1 MGHHPPADEGVCGL
15 RAPGGGP
22 APDTI
27 AAIATAPGRAG
38 IAVLRVSG
46 PEVAAIGAAVLG
58 ELPAPRHAALR
69 AFLDA
74 RGEAIDRGLAL
85 YFAAPASYTGEDVL
99 ELHGHGGPVV
109 TDLLLARVLAL
120 GARIA
125 RPGEFT
131 ERAFLNGRMDLV
143 QAEAVADLIDAA
155 TVEAARAARRTLDG
169 EWSRRL
175 GEIGNALNA
184 LRAEVEAAIDFPD
197 EELDGADESAVGPR
211 AGEVLAALA
220 AALEGAAHGQ
230 VLAEGLR
237 VVIAGRPNVGK
248 SSLLNALTG
257 SDSAIVT
264 EVPGTTRDAI
274 HVRVQ
279 VDGVPVS
286 LVDTAG
292 LRPTEDRVER
302 IGVERA
308 WAAARDSNLVL
319 LVVDSAAGFGR
330 EEEEIVAGL
339 PAELPRVLVWNKVDL
354 TGEAP
359 GLWPAPDGP
368 VVRVSARTGA
378 GLGDLRRLLSK
389 ACGGSTREGVFTAR
403 RRHLQALARVRDHLG
418 EVRRLAGASQ
428 PGELVA
434 EELRQAQRALGEITG
449 EVTSEEVLERIFS
462 RFCIGK

>member
-1 MGHHPPADEGVCGL
+1 M
-15 RAPGGGP
+15 
-22 APDTI
+22 
-27 AAIATAPGRAG
+27 
-38 IAVLRVSG
+38 
-46 PEVAAIGAAVLG
+46 AAIGTAVLG
-58 ELPAPRHAALR
+58 ELPAPRHAVLR
-69 AFLDA
+69 AFLDGG
-74 RGEAIDRGLAL
+74 GEAIDRGLAL

-109 TDLLLARVLAL
+109 TDLLLARVLSL

-143 QAEAVADLIDAA
+143 QAEAVADLIDAT

-175 GEIGNALNA
+175 GEISDALQA
-184 LRAEVEAAIDFPD
+184 LRIEVEAAIDFPD

-211 AGEVLAALA
+211 AGEILMALA
-220 AALEGAAHGQ
+220 AALEGAAQGQ

-264 EVPGTTRDAI
+264 EVPGTTRDVI
-274 HVRVQ
+274 QVQIQ
-279 VDGVPVS
+279 VDGVPVH

-308 WAAARDSNLVL
+308 WAAARDSDLLL
-319 LVVDSAAGFGR
+319 LVVDSTAGFGS

-339 PAELPRVLVWNKVDL
+339 PEDLPRIEVWNKVDL

-359 GLWPAPDGP
+359 GLWPVSDGS

-378 GLGDLRRLLSK
+378 GLGDLRRLMTK
-389 ACGGSTREGVFTAR
+389 ARGGSPREGVFTAR

-418 EVRRLAGASQ
+418 VVRRLAGANQ

-434 EELRQAQRALGEITG
+434 EEVRQAQRALGEITG
-449 EVTSEEVLERIFS
+449 EVTTEEVLEHIFS
-462 RFCIGK
+462 SFCIGK